1 MTHLKILVDTNLIVA
16 KGERRGRYYV
26 ASPTVAEIRRKLRL
40 PKQVDDPF
48 APDGRLQAPTGQAAL
63 SLVN

>member
-1 MTHLKILVDTNLIVA
+1 MTHLKIPVDTNLIVA

-26 ASPTVAEIRRKLRL
+26 ASPTVAEIRRKSRL

-48 APDGRLQAPTGQAAL
+48 APDGPLQAPTGQAAL
-63 SLVN
+63 SPVN